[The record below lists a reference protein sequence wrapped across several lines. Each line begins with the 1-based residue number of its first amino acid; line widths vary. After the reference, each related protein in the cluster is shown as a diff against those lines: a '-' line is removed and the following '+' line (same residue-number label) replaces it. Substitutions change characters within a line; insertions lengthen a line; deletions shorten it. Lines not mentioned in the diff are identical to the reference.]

1 MAYFNGHMYC
11 VSSKGGLYELVD
23 YNNTNPTDNYALKPY
38 PFTAAEIAADPKGP
52 ATIISAGIGVCAQLT
67 YIGTIKDVNNKPVPL
82 SGLSDGPP
90 DVEGGKYA
98 GLLFATDSSGEATPW
113 IRPSPRIIRRSTR
126 RASCS
131 RSSTTAIPTCRSPT
145 STAAI

>member
-1 MAYFNGHMYC
+1 MAYLNGHMYC

-23 YNNTNPTDNYALKPY
+23 YNNANAISNYALKPY

-52 ATIISAGIGVCAQLT
+52 ATIISAGIGVGTQLT
-67 YIGTIKDVNNKPVPL
+67 YIGTIKDVNNKPVPF

-98 GLLFATDSSGEATPW
+98 SMLFATDSNGVLYALDPQ
-113 IRPSPRIIRRSTR
+113 
-126 RASCS
+126 RAPCS
-131 RSSTTAIPTCRSPT
+131 RSSTTAIPACNSPT
-145 STAAI
+145 PPAAI